1 MLSAVIFDLD
11 GVIIDSERLVDSA
24 NESFLKSHGCTYR
37 RDLFKP
43 RAMGKTLMEGTKIMQ
58 EVFGLEGSAEK
69 LLEERRELITRMYRE
84 KVEFMPGFV
93 PFYDEVVRRG
103 LQSAVATS
111 TDSIL
116 LGIVQQK
123 LGLGG
128 MFPGRIFTIAAVG
141 NRSKPDPAVY
151 VYTAAQMGLSPAECL
166 VIEDAPLGIE
176 AAKRAGA
183 KCVAV
188 TATLG
193 PEHLSAADVVVNSFS
208 EIDLDTWTSC

>member
-11 GVIIDSERLVDSA
+11 GVIIDSERLADMA
-24 NESFLKSHGCTYR
+24 NVSFLQAHGRRYE
-37 RDLFKP
+37 RDLYKSM
-43 RAMGKTLMEGTKIMQ
+43 AMGKSLLEGTKIMQ
-58 EVFGLEGSAEK
+58 EIFNLTGPAEA
-69 LLEERRELITRMYRE
+69 LAAERRAIIVSLYRE
-84 KVEFMPGFV
+84 RLQFMPGFV
-93 PFYDEVVRRG
+93 PFYDEVVRRA